1 MLKKINHVSTI
12 AGFPNCAKWPHG
24 SPGVRGVHEVIFETY
39 NRFFGVD
46 NNEKKKFLSVFNDSF
61 ETETR

>member
-1 MLKKINHVSTI
+1 MFPLLQ
-12 AGFPNCAKWPHG
+12 GFPTVPSGLLGAM
-24 SPGVRGVHEVIFETY
+24 SIIGVRGVHEVIFETY